1 MFLVWQTIFTK
12 FQIFIKKLL
21 QMNKKYA
28 KMNMYIYELFAF
40 TNGKRSDYENDNR
53 DHKLQGYQQS
63 LPGSGGKG
71 L

>member
-40 TNGKRSDYENDNR
+40 TNGKRSYYENDNR
-53 DHKLQGYQQS
+53 NRKL
-63 LPGSGGKG
+63 
-71 L
+71 